1 MDKEQ
6 TFEEV
11 VEYLRATHM
20 AKIIV
25 RELVER
31 REAALGTLSEA
42 SEEREV
48 WKGVGRVD
56 ALDTLANVFSG

>member
-1 MDKEQ
+1 MEKEQ

-11 VEYLRATHM
+11 VEYLKNTHM

-31 REAALGTLSEA
+31 REAALGAVSEA
-42 SEEREV
+42 DEERV
-48 WKGVGRVD
+48 IWKGGGRLD
-56 ALDTLANVFSG
+56 ARDTLANVFSG

>member
-1 MDKEQ
+1 MEKEQ

-11 VEYLRATHM
+11 VEYLRNTHM

-31 REAALGTLSEA
+31 REAALVTLSEA
-42 SEEREV
+42 DEEREI
-48 WKGVGRVD
+48 WKGVGRLD

>member
-1 MDKEQ
+1 MENEQ

-11 VEYLRATHM
+11 VEYLRNTHM

-31 REAALGTLSEA
+31 REAALGAVSEA
-42 SEEREV
+42 DEEREI
-48 WKGVGRVD
+48 WKGVGRLD

>member
-1 MDKEQ
+1 MEKEQ

-11 VEYLRATHM
+11 VEYLKNTHM

-31 REAALGTLSEA
+31 REAALGTLGEA
-42 SEEREV
+42 AEEREV
-48 WKGVGRVD
+48 WKGVGRLD